1 MAEWVDRLVDAVCVW
16 VQLGMQQQKNRTP
29 PFGWCGSKQSWFVCA
44 QIRTLR
50 RDKWWVGHCE

>member
-29 PFGWCGSKQSWFVCA
+29 PFGWCGSEQSWFACA
-44 QIRTLR
+44 QIRTLA
-50 RDKWWVGHCE
+50 GGGAE